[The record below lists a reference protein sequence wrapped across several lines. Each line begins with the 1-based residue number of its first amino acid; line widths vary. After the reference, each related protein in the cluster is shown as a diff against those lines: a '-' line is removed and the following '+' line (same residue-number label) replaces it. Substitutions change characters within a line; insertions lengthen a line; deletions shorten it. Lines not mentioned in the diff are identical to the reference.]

1 MLLNL
6 LELKNKYLL
15 NIKGVIHIGA
25 HFGEE
30 NTVYDQLGIQ
40 NRIFFE
46 PIKSNFIQL
55 SNRLINTNY
64 ILVNKALGNENKQV
78 EMHIESVNQGQSCS
92 ILKPE
97 LHLLQYPHIKFND
110 IEIVDMIK
118 LNDFHYNMEN
128 YNFINIDVQ
137 GYEIQ
142 VFKGATNILKYIEY
156 IMTEVNRAE
165 VYQNCVKVEELDSFL
180 QDYGFKRVE
189 TLWAG
194 GSWGDAFYTKS

>member
-6 LELKNKYLL
+6 LELKYKYNLY
-15 NIKGVIHIGA
+15 IKGVIHIGA

-30 NTVYDQLGIQ
+30 NTVYDQLNIQ

-46 PIKSNFIQL
+46 PIKSNFMQL
-55 SNRLINTNY
+55 SNRLIDTNH
-64 ILVNKALGNENKQV
+64 ILVNKALGNANKQI
-78 EMHIESVNQGQSCS
+78 EMHTESENQGQSCS
-92 ILKPE
+92 VLKPE
-97 LHLLQYPHIKFND
+97 IHLLQYPHIKFNN

-118 LNDFHYNMEN
+118 LNDFQYDIQN

-137 GYEIQ
+137 GYELE
-142 VFKGATNILKYIEY
+142 VFKGASNNLKNIDY

-165 VYQNCVKVEELDSFL
+165 IYCGCVKVEELDIFL
-180 QDYGFKRVE
+180 QQYNFKRVE

-194 GSWGDAFYTKS
+194 GSWGDAFYVKI